1 MQDQK
6 SQATETHGGGWFR
19 WELKFL
25 GIFLALISFSNLIFS
40 SKTFALYTPTL
51 SASVD
56 KSDITVSG
64 NDVLRFDK
72 TSFNLLTLIVKTN
85 NRTGYTA
92 SISSETNDT
101 SLKNLESTSGA
112 KIESIAE
119 DLPLGDF
126 TANTWGYK
134 MWSENTFKP
143 IPPVSSPVNIIQT
156 TEGTGYNASE
166 LRTINFA
173 MKLGDT
179 LESGSYTNKMII
191 SVVANPYE
199 KKARIN
205 RGYDFNT
212 SVGNLDKN
220 QTIVDRK
227 GKRDNIYHIKRSSI
241 AKDLIPAD
249 AVNIENGST
258 SDYEVKIWFVPS
270 ENTAYYWTEAD
281 KITLSRDSSFMFD
294 RMSKLQT
301 IDLSG
306 FDTSESEDMSRMFAA
321 SPELKSLDLSGFNT
335 SKVKNMTYMF
345 YDAGKIE
352 TLDLSA
358 FDTSNVTTMHG
369 LFNGMRALKN
379 LNISSFNTQNV
390 TEMQEMFQY
399 NSSLTSL
406 DLSHFDT
413 RKVTNMRSMFNEM
426 SNVTSLDLSSFD
438 TSKVADM
445 NHMFH
450 LASKITNLNVSSF
463 NTSNVTNMESM
474 FSGLQELN
482 SLNVTNFDT
491 SKVTNMASMF
501 YNTAKLTDLDVRSF
515 NTENVTNMRYMF
527 SFMMKLTTLDLS
539 NFRTDN
545 VVDMESMFNSAKVL
559 LNLDLS
565 KFNTKNV
572 TNMSYMFYKMNKITD
587 LDLSSF
593 NTQNVTDM
601 GGMFAYVTNLK
612 SLNLSN
618 FNTRKVTNM
627 YSMFSSMTS
636 LITLDLSSFDTS
648 NVTNMDGMFYHANSL
663 VSLDLSNF
671 NTSNVM
677 NVQGMFE
684 LGDEDTD
691 KDKLTVIYVNNDFDT
706 SKITIFTNMFKNRK
720 KLRGGNGSYFADPSM
735 ADKTWLRVD
744 RPGVQG
750 YFTKKA

>member
-1 MQDQK
+1 MQGQK
-6 SQATETHGGGWFR
+6 SQAAETHGGGWFNR
-19 WELKFL
+19 ELKLILVFF
-25 GIFLALISFSNLIFS
+25 GLISFYNLIFS
-40 SKTFALYTPTL
+40 DNTFALYTPTL

-64 NDVLRFDK
+64 STVLRFNK
-72 TSFNLLTLIVKTN
+72 TSFNSFNLIVKTN

-92 SISSETNDT
+92 AISTETDDT
-101 SLKNLESTSGA
+101 SLKNLDSTSGA
-112 KIESIAE
+112 KIQSITENLAL
-119 DLPLGDF
+119 DNF

-134 MWSENTFKP
+134 MGSENKFKP
-143 IPPVSSPVNIIQT
+143 IPSASSPVNIIQT
-156 TEGTGYNASE
+156 TNSTGYNALTNGIGYNE
-166 LRTINFA
+166 INVINLGV
-173 MKLGDT
+173 KLDDT
-179 LESGSYTNKMII
+179 LESGNYANKMVI
-191 SVVANPYE
+191 SVVSNPYE

-205 RGYDFNT
+205 RGYDFNV

-220 QTIVDRK
+220 QTVVDGK
-227 GKRDNIYHIKRSSI
+227 GKRDNIYHIKRSLI
-241 AKDLIPAD
+241 TKELIPAD
-249 AVNIENGST
+249 AVNIENGNT

-281 KITLSRDSSFMFD
+281 KITLSKDGSFMFD

-306 FDTSESEDMSRMFAA
+306 FNTSESEDMSRMFAA

-358 FDTSNVTTMHG
+358 FDTSNVTTMYG
-369 LFNGMRALKN
+369 LFNEMRALKN

-413 RKVTNMRSMFNEM
+413 RKVTNMRWMFNEM

-438 TSKVADM
+438 TGKVTDM
-445 NHMFH
+445 YGMFKSAAK
-450 LASKITNLNVSSF
+450 LTSLNVSSF
-463 NTSNVTNMESM
+463 DTSNVTNMRFM
-474 FSGLQELN
+474 FSGLQELTT
-482 SLNVTNFDT
+482 LNVTNF
-491 SKVTNMASMF
+491 
-501 YNTAKLTDLDVRSF
+501 
-515 NTENVTNMRYMF
+515 NTENVE
-527 SFMMKLTTLDLS
+527 D
-539 NFRTDN
+539 
-545 VVDMESMFNSAKVL
+545 
-559 LNLDLS
+559 
-565 KFNTKNV
+565 
-572 TNMSYMFYKMNKITD
+572 MSYMFYEMNKIID

-593 NTQNVTDM
+593 NTKNATNM
-601 GGMFAYVTNLK
+601 RGMFAYATNLK
-612 SLNLSN
+612 SLNLAN
-618 FNTRKVTNM
+618 FNTRKVTDM

-648 NVTNMDGMFYHANSL
+648 NVTNMDGMFYHTNSL
-663 VSLDLSNF
+663 TSLDLSNF
-671 NTSNVM
+671 DTSNVVNM
-677 NVQGMFE
+677 QSMLE

-691 KDKLTVIYVNNDFDT
+691 NDKLAVIYVNNDFNT
-706 SKITIFTNMFKNRK
+706 SKVINFSNMFKNRR
-720 KLRGGNGSYFADPSM
+720 KLRGGNGSYLANPAT

-750 YFTKKA
+750 YFTKKP

>member
-1 MQDQK
+1 MQGQK
-6 SQATETHGGGWFR
+6 SQAVETHGGGWFNR
-19 WELKFL
+19 ELKLILVFF
-25 GIFLALISFSNLIFS
+25 GLISFYNLIFS
-40 SKTFALYTPTL
+40 DNTFALYTPTL

-64 NDVLRFDK
+64 STVLRFNK
-72 TSFNLLTLIVKTN
+72 TSFNSFNLIVKTN

-92 SISSETNDT
+92 AISTETDDT
-101 SLKNLESTSGA
+101 SLKNLDSTSGA
-112 KIESIAE
+112 KIQSITENLAL
-119 DLPLGDF
+119 DNF

-134 MWSENTFKP
+134 MGSENKFKP
-143 IPPVSSPVNIIQT
+143 IPSASSPVNIIQT
-156 TEGTGYNASE
+156 TNSTGYNALTNGIGYNE
-166 LRTINFA
+166 INVINLGV
-173 MKLGDT
+173 KLDDT
-179 LESGSYTNKMII
+179 LESGNYANKMVI
-191 SVVANPYE
+191 SVVSNPYE

-205 RGYDFNT
+205 RGYDFNV

-220 QTIVDRK
+220 QTVVDGK
-227 GKRDNIYHIKRSSI
+227 GKRDNIYHIKRSLI
-241 AKDLIPAD
+241 TKELIPAD
-249 AVNIENGST
+249 AVNIENGNT

-281 KITLSRDSSFMFD
+281 KITLSKDGSFMFD

-358 FDTSNVTTMHG
+358 FDTSNVTTMYG
-369 LFNGMRALKN
+369 LFNEMRALKN

-413 RKVTNMRSMFNEM
+413 RKVTNMRWMFNEM

-438 TSKVADM
+438 TGKVTDM
-445 NHMFH
+445 YGMFKSAAK
-450 LASKITNLNVSSF
+450 LTSLNVSSF
-463 NTSNVTNMESM
+463 DTSNVTNMRFM
-474 FSGLQELN
+474 FSGLQELTT
-482 SLNVTNFDT
+482 LNVTNF
-491 SKVTNMASMF
+491 
-501 YNTAKLTDLDVRSF
+501 
-515 NTENVTNMRYMF
+515 NTENVE
-527 SFMMKLTTLDLS
+527 D
-539 NFRTDN
+539 
-545 VVDMESMFNSAKVL
+545 
-559 LNLDLS
+559 
-565 KFNTKNV
+565 
-572 TNMSYMFYKMNKITD
+572 MSYMFYEMNKIID

-593 NTQNVTDM
+593 NTKNATNM
-601 GGMFAYVTNLK
+601 RGMFAYATNLK
-612 SLNLSN
+612 SLNLAN
-618 FNTRKVTNM
+618 FNTRKVTDM

-636 LITLDLSSFDTS
+636 LITLDLSSFNTS
-648 NVTNMDGMFYHANSL
+648 NVTDMDGMFYHANSL
-663 VSLDLSNF
+663 TSLDLSNF
-671 NTSNVM
+671 DTSNVINM
-677 NVQGMFE
+677 QSMFE

-691 KDKLTVIYVNNDFDT
+691 NDKLAVIYVNNDFNT
-706 SKITIFTNMFKNRK
+706 SKVINFSNMFKNRR
-720 KLRGGNGSYFADPSM
+720 KLRGGNGSYLANPAT

-750 YFTKKA
+750 YFTKKP

>member
-1 MQDQK
+1 MV
-6 SQATETHGGGWFR
+6 
-19 WELKFL
+19 
-25 GIFLALISFSNLIFS
+25 FSDNA
-40 SKTFALYTPTL
+40 FALYTPTL

-56 KSDITVSG
+56 KSDVTVSG
-64 NDVLRFDK
+64 STVLRFGK
-72 TSFNLLTLIVKTN
+72 TSFNSLNLIVKTN

-92 SISSETNDT
+92 FISSETDDT

-112 KIESIAE
+112 KIKSIAE
-119 DLPLGDF
+119 DALLDNF

-134 MWSENTFKP
+134 MGSENKFKP
-143 IPPVSSPVNIIQT
+143 IPSASSPVNIIQT
-156 TEGTGYNASE
+156 TNSTGYNALTSGIGYNE
-166 LRTINFA
+166 INVINLGV
-173 MKLGDT
+173 KLDDT
-179 LESGSYTNKMII
+179 LESGNYTNKMVI
-191 SVVANPYE
+191 SVVSNPYE

-205 RGYDFNT
+205 RGYDFNV

-220 QTIVDRK
+220 QTVIDGK

-270 ENTAYYWTEAD
+270 ENTVYYWTEAD
-281 KITLSRDSSFMFD
+281 KITLSKDSSFMFD

-335 SKVKNMTYMF
+335 SKVKNMIYMF

-358 FDTSNVTTMHG
+358 FDTSSVTTMYG

-413 RKVTNMRSMFNEM
+413 RKVTNMKSMFYNL

-438 TSKVADM
+438 TRNVKQMNDMFQGVSKVST
-445 NHMFH
+445 
-450 LASKITNLNVSSF
+450 LRLN
-463 NTSNVTNMESM
+463 N
-474 FSGLQELN
+474 
-482 SLNVTNFDT
+482 
-491 SKVTNMASMF
+491 
-501 YNTAKLTDLDVRSF
+501 F
-515 NTENVTNMRYMF
+515 NTE
-527 SFMMKLTTLDLS
+527 
-539 NFRTDN
+539 
-545 VVDMESMFNSAKVL
+545 KVE
-559 LNLDLS
+559 
-565 KFNTKNV
+565 
-572 TNMSYMFYKMNKITD
+572 NMS
-587 LDLSSF
+587 
-593 NTQNVTDM
+593 
-601 GGMFAYVTNLK
+601 GMFAYMSELENLDVSSFDTGRVTNMYGMFSGVKRLRSINVSNFNTSAVTNMGYMFTNMAALENLDINNFNTSAVTNMNNMFSGMTSLR

-618 FNTRKVTNM
+618 F
-627 YSMFSSMTS
+627 
-636 LITLDLSSFDTS
+636 DTA
-648 NVTNMDGMFYHANSL
+648 NVKDMGGMFHNMKTITEL
-663 VSLDLSNF
+663 NLSNF
-671 NTSNVM
+671 NTSNVL
-677 NVQGMFE
+677 GMEAMFYNMTA
-684 LGDEDTD
+684 LKTLDISNFDTSQVGSVKSIFATADGDNLER
-691 KDKLTVIYVNNDFDT
+691 IYVNNDFNTARLT
-706 SKITIFTNMFKNRK
+706 SYMDYTNMFTGRT
-720 KLRGGNGSYFADPSM
+720 KLRGGNGSYLSNPATADL
-735 ADKTWLRVD
+735 TWLRVD

-750 YFTKKA
+750 YFTRKS

>member
-1 MQDQK
+1 MQGQK
-6 SQATETHGGGWFR
+6 SQAAETHGGGWFNR
-19 WELKFL
+19 ELKLILVFF
-25 GIFLALISFSNLIFS
+25 GLISFYNLIFS
-40 SKTFALYTPTL
+40 DNTFALYTPTL

-64 NDVLRFDK
+64 STVLRFNK
-72 TSFNLLTLIVKTN
+72 TSFNSFNLIVKTN

-92 SISSETNDT
+92 AISTETDDT
-101 SLKNLESTSGA
+101 SLKNLDSTSGA
-112 KIESIAE
+112 KIQSITENLAL
-119 DLPLGDF
+119 DNF

-134 MWSENTFKP
+134 MGSENKFKP
-143 IPPVSSPVNIIQT
+143 IPSASSPVNIIQT
-156 TEGTGYNASE
+156 TNSTGYNALTNGIGYNE
-166 LRTINFA
+166 INVINLGV
-173 MKLGDT
+173 KLDDT
-179 LESGSYTNKMII
+179 LESGNYANKMVI
-191 SVVANPYE
+191 SVVSNPYE

-205 RGYDFNT
+205 RGYDFNV

-220 QTIVDRK
+220 QTVVDGK
-227 GKRDNIYHIKRSSI
+227 GKRDNIYHIKRSLI
-241 AKDLIPAD
+241 TKELIPAD
-249 AVNIENGST
+249 AVNIENENT

-281 KITLSRDSSFMFD
+281 KITLSKDGSFMFD

-358 FDTSNVTTMHG
+358 FDTSNVTTMYG
-369 LFNGMRALKN
+369 LFNEMRALKN

-413 RKVTNMRSMFNEM
+413 RKVTNMRWMFNEM

-438 TSKVADM
+438 TGKVTDM
-445 NHMFH
+445 YGMFKSAAK
-450 LASKITNLNVSSF
+450 LTSLNVSSF
-463 NTSNVTNMESM
+463 DTSNVTNMRFM
-474 FSGLQELN
+474 FSGLQELTT
-482 SLNVTNFDT
+482 LNVTNF
-491 SKVTNMASMF
+491 
-501 YNTAKLTDLDVRSF
+501 
-515 NTENVTNMRYMF
+515 NTENVE
-527 SFMMKLTTLDLS
+527 D
-539 NFRTDN
+539 
-545 VVDMESMFNSAKVL
+545 
-559 LNLDLS
+559 
-565 KFNTKNV
+565 
-572 TNMSYMFYKMNKITD
+572 MSYMFYEMNKIID

-593 NTQNVTDM
+593 NTKNATNM
-601 GGMFAYVTNLK
+601 RGMFAYATNLK
-612 SLNLSN
+612 SLNLAN
-618 FNTRKVTNM
+618 FNTRKVTDM

-636 LITLDLSSFDTS
+636 LITLDLSSFNTS
-648 NVTNMDGMFYHANSL
+648 NVTDMDGMFYHANSL
-663 VSLDLSNF
+663 TSLDLSNF
-671 NTSNVM
+671 DTSNVINM
-677 NVQGMFE
+677 QSMFE

-691 KDKLTVIYVNNDFDT
+691 NDKLAVIYVNNDFNT
-706 SKITIFTNMFKNRK
+706 SKVINFSNMFKNRR
-720 KLRGGNGSYFADPSM
+720 KLRGGNGSYLANPAT

-750 YFTKKA
+750 YFTKKP

>member
-1 MQDQK
+1 M
-6 SQATETHGGGWFR
+6 
-19 WELKFL
+19 
-25 GIFLALISFSNLIFS
+25 IFS
-40 SKTFALYTPTL
+40 DNTFALYTPTL

-64 NDVLRFDK
+64 STVLRFNK
-72 TSFNLLTLIVKTN
+72 TSFNSFNLIVKTN

-92 SISSETNDT
+92 AISTETDDT
-101 SLKNLESTSGA
+101 SLKNLDSTSGA
-112 KIESIAE
+112 KIQSITENLAL
-119 DLPLGDF
+119 DNF

-134 MWSENTFKP
+134 MGSENKFKP
-143 IPPVSSPVNIIQT
+143 IPSASSPVNIIQT
-156 TEGTGYNASE
+156 TNSTGYNALTNGIGYNE
-166 LRTINFA
+166 INVINLGV
-173 MKLGDT
+173 KLDDT
-179 LESGSYTNKMII
+179 LESGNYANKMVI
-191 SVVANPYE
+191 SVVSNPYE

-205 RGYDFNT
+205 RGYDFNV

-220 QTIVDRK
+220 QTVVDGK
-227 GKRDNIYHIKRSSI
+227 GKRDNIYHIKRSLI
-241 AKDLIPAD
+241 TKELIPAD
-249 AVNIENGST
+249 AVNIENGNT

-281 KITLSRDSSFMFD
+281 KITLSKDGSFMFD

-358 FDTSNVTTMHG
+358 FDTSNVTTMYG

-379 LNISSFNTQNV
+379 LNIYSFNTQNV

-413 RKVTNMRSMFNEM
+413 RKVTNMRWMFNEM

-438 TSKVADM
+438 TGKVTDM
-445 NHMFH
+445 YGMFKSAAK
-450 LASKITNLNVSSF
+450 LTSLNVSSF
-463 NTSNVTNMESM
+463 DTSNVTNMRFM
-474 FSGLQELN
+474 FSGLRELTT
-482 SLNVTNFDT
+482 LNVTNF
-491 SKVTNMASMF
+491 
-501 YNTAKLTDLDVRSF
+501 
-515 NTENVTNMRYMF
+515 NTENVE
-527 SFMMKLTTLDLS
+527 D
-539 NFRTDN
+539 
-545 VVDMESMFNSAKVL
+545 
-559 LNLDLS
+559 
-565 KFNTKNV
+565 
-572 TNMSYMFYKMNKITD
+572 MSYMFYVMNKIID

-593 NTQNVTDM
+593 NTKNATNM
-601 GGMFAYVTNLK
+601 RGMFAYATNLK
-612 SLNLSN
+612 SLNLAN
-618 FNTRKVTNM
+618 FNTRKVTDM

-648 NVTNMDGMFYHANSL
+648 NVTNMDGMFYHTNSL
-663 VSLDLSNF
+663 TSLDLSNF
-671 NTSNVM
+671 DTSNVVNM
-677 NVQGMFE
+677 QSMFE

-691 KDKLTVIYVNNDFDT
+691 NDKLAVIYVNNDFNT
-706 SKITIFTNMFKNRK
+706 SKVINFSNMFKNRR
-720 KLRGGNGSYFADPSM
+720 KLRGGNGSYLANPATADL
-735 ADKTWLRVD
+735 TWLRVD

-750 YFTKKA
+750 YFTKKP

>member
-1 MQDQK
+1 M
-6 SQATETHGGGWFR
+6 
-19 WELKFL
+19 
-25 GIFLALISFSNLIFS
+25 ALISFSNLIFS
-40 SKTFALYTPTL
+40 NKTFALYTPML

-112 KIESIAE
+112 KIESIAA

-173 MKLGDT
+173 MKLDDT

-205 RGYDFNT
+205 RGYDFNV

-220 QTIVDRK
+220 QTVVDGK
-227 GKRDNIYHIKRSSI
+227 GKRDNIYHIKRSLI
-241 AKDLIPAD
+241 TKDLIPAD
-249 AVNIENGST
+249 AVNIENGNT

-281 KITLSRDSSFMFD
+281 KITLSKDSSFMFD

-306 FDTSESEDMSRMFAA
+306 FDTSEVTDMGRMFAA

-335 SKVKNMTYMF
+335 SKVKNMIYMF

-358 FDTSNVTTMHG
+358 FDTSNVTTMYG

-390 TEMQEMFQY
+390 IEMQEMFQY

-413 RKVTNMRSMFNEM
+413 RKVTNMKSMFNGV
-426 SNVTSLDLSSFD
+426 SNVVSLDLSNFD
-438 TSKVADM
+438 TSKVTDM

-450 LASKITNLNVSSF
+450 LDSKLTSLNISGF
-463 NTSNVTNMESM
+463 GFDTSNVTNMESM
-474 FSGLQELN
+474 FSGLQELTT
-482 SLNVTNFDT
+482 LNVTNFNT

-501 YNTAKLTDLDVRSF
+501 YNTAKLTNLDVRNF

-527 SFMMKLTTLDLS
+527 SFMTKLTTLDLS
-539 NFRTDN
+539 NFRT
-545 VVDMESMFNSAKVL
+545 
-559 LNLDLS
+559 
-565 KFNTKNV
+565 
-572 TNMSYMFYKMNKITD
+572 
-587 LDLSSF
+587 
-593 NTQNVTDM
+593 
-601 GGMFAYVTNLK
+601 G
-612 SLNLSN
+612 
-618 FNTRKVTNM
+618 KVTTM
-627 YSMFSSMTS
+627 EAMFREMPALT
-636 LITLDLSSFDTS
+636 TLNIDNFDTRNVDTMREMFLKDVNLANLNLSSFDTRK
-648 NVTNMDGMFYHANSL
+648 VTDMGYMFYGMKKIN
-663 VSLDLSNF
+663 SLDLSNF
-671 NTSNVM
+671 VTSKVTDMYSMFFNTYNLKTLDISN
-677 NVQGMFE
+677 FE
-684 LGDEDTD
+684 TGALKDARYIFYTD
-691 KDKLTVIYVNNDFDT
+691 GAVEDKLERIYVNNDFDT
-706 SKITIFTNMFKNRK
+706 SNLVETNGMFINRR
-720 KLRGGNGSYFADPSM
+720 KLRGGNGSYLSDPAT

-750 YFTKKA
+750 YFTRKS

>member
-1 MQDQK
+1 M
-6 SQATETHGGGWFR
+6 
-19 WELKFL
+19 
-25 GIFLALISFSNLIFS
+25 IFS
-40 SKTFALYTPTL
+40 DNTFALYTPTL

-64 NDVLRFDK
+64 STVLRFNK
-72 TSFNLLTLIVKTN
+72 TSFNSFNLIVKTN

-92 SISSETNDT
+92 AISTETDDT
-101 SLKNLESTSGA
+101 SLKNLDSTSGA
-112 KIESIAE
+112 KIQSITENLAL
-119 DLPLGDF
+119 DNF

-134 MWSENTFKP
+134 MGSENKFKP
-143 IPPVSSPVNIIQT
+143 IPSASSPVNIIQT
-156 TEGTGYNASE
+156 TNSTGYNALTNGIGYNE
-166 LRTINFA
+166 INVINLGV
-173 MKLGDT
+173 KLDDT
-179 LESGSYTNKMII
+179 LESGNYANKMVI
-191 SVVANPYE
+191 SVVSNPYE

-205 RGYDFNT
+205 RGYDFNV

-220 QTIVDRK
+220 QTVVDGK
-227 GKRDNIYHIKRSSI
+227 GKRDNIYHIKRSLI
-241 AKDLIPAD
+241 TKELIPAD
-249 AVNIENGST
+249 AVNIENGNT

-281 KITLSRDSSFMFD
+281 KITLSKDGSFMFD

-358 FDTSNVTTMHG
+358 FDTSNVTTMYG
-369 LFNGMRALKN
+369 LFNEMRALKN

-413 RKVTNMRSMFNEM
+413 RKVTNMRWMFNEM

-438 TSKVADM
+438 TGKVTDM
-445 NHMFH
+445 YGMFKSAAK
-450 LASKITNLNVSSF
+450 LTSLNVSSF
-463 NTSNVTNMESM
+463 DTSNVTNMRFM
-474 FSGLQELN
+474 FSGLQELTT
-482 SLNVTNFDT
+482 LNVTNF
-491 SKVTNMASMF
+491 
-501 YNTAKLTDLDVRSF
+501 
-515 NTENVTNMRYMF
+515 NTENVE
-527 SFMMKLTTLDLS
+527 D
-539 NFRTDN
+539 
-545 VVDMESMFNSAKVL
+545 
-559 LNLDLS
+559 
-565 KFNTKNV
+565 
-572 TNMSYMFYKMNKITD
+572 MSYMFYEMNKIID

-593 NTQNVTDM
+593 NTKNATNM
-601 GGMFAYVTNLK
+601 RGMFAYATNLK
-612 SLNLSN
+612 SLNLAN
-618 FNTRKVTNM
+618 FNTRKVTDM

-636 LITLDLSSFDTS
+636 LITLDLSSFNTS
-648 NVTNMDGMFYHANSL
+648 NVTDMDGMFYHANSL
-663 VSLDLSNF
+663 TSLDLSNF
-671 NTSNVM
+671 DTSNVTNM
-677 NVQGMFE
+677 QSMFE

-691 KDKLTVIYVNNDFDT
+691 NDKLAVIYVNNDFNT
-706 SKITIFTNMFKNRK
+706 SKVINFSNMFKNRR
-720 KLRGGNGSYFADPSM
+720 KLRGGNGSYLANPAT

-750 YFTKKA
+750 YFTKKP

>member
-40 SKTFALYTPTL
+40 NKTFALYTPTL

-72 TSFNLLTLIVKTN
+72 TSFNLLTLILKTN

-220 QTIVDRK
+220 QTVIDGK
-227 GKRDNIYHIKRSSI
+227 GKRDNIYHIKRSLI
-241 AKDLIPAD
+241 TKDLIPAD
-249 AVNIENGST
+249 AVNIENGNT

-270 ENTAYYWTEAD
+270 ENTVYYWTEAD
-281 KITLSRDSSFMFD
+281 KITLSKDNSFMFD

-306 FDTSESEDMSRMFAA
+306 FDTSEAEDMSRMFAA

-335 SKVKNMTYMF
+335 SKVKNMIYMF

-358 FDTSNVTTMHG
+358 FDTSNVTTMYG

-390 TEMQEMFQY
+390 IEMQEMFQY

-413 RKVTNMRSMFNEM
+413 RKVTNMKSMFNGV
-426 SNVTSLDLSSFD
+426 SNVVSLDLSNFD
-438 TSKVADM
+438 TSKVTDM

-450 LASKITNLNVSSF
+450 LDSKLTSLNISGF
-463 NTSNVTNMESM
+463 GFDTSNVTNMESM
-474 FSGLQELN
+474 FSGLQELTT
-482 SLNVTNFDT
+482 LNVTNFNT

-501 YNTAKLTDLDVRSF
+501 YNTAKLTNLDVRNF

-527 SFMMKLTTLDLS
+527 SFMTKLTTLDLS
-539 NFRTDN
+539 NFRT
-545 VVDMESMFNSAKVL
+545 
-559 LNLDLS
+559 
-565 KFNTKNV
+565 
-572 TNMSYMFYKMNKITD
+572 
-587 LDLSSF
+587 
-593 NTQNVTDM
+593 
-601 GGMFAYVTNLK
+601 G
-612 SLNLSN
+612 
-618 FNTRKVTNM
+618 KVTTM
-627 YSMFSSMTS
+627 EAMFREMPALT
-636 LITLDLSSFDTS
+636 TLNIDNFDTRNVDTMREMFLKDVNLANLNLSSFDTRK
-648 NVTNMDGMFYHANSL
+648 VTDMGYMFYGMKKIN
-663 VSLDLSNF
+663 SLDLSNF
-671 NTSNVM
+671 VTSKVTDMYSMFFNTYNLKTLDISN
-677 NVQGMFE
+677 FE
-684 LGDEDTD
+684 TGALKDARYIFYTD
-691 KDKLTVIYVNNDFDT
+691 GAVEDKLERIYVNNDFDT
-706 SKITIFTNMFKNRK
+706 SNLVETNGMFINRR
-720 KLRGGNGSYFADPSM
+720 KLRGGNGSYLSDPAT

-750 YFTKKA
+750 YFTRKS

>member
-1 MQDQK
+1 MQGQK
-6 SQATETHGGGWFR
+6 SQAAETHGGGWFNR
-19 WELKFL
+19 ELKLILVFF
-25 GIFLALISFSNLIFS
+25 GLISFYNLIFS
-40 SKTFALYTPTL
+40 DNTFALYTPTL

-64 NDVLRFDK
+64 STVLRFNK
-72 TSFNLLTLIVKTN
+72 TSFNSFNLIVKTN

-92 SISSETNDT
+92 AISTETDDT
-101 SLKNLESTSGA
+101 SLKNLDSTSGA
-112 KIESIAE
+112 KIQSITENLAL
-119 DLPLGDF
+119 DNF

-134 MWSENTFKP
+134 MGSENKFKP
-143 IPPVSSPVNIIQT
+143 IPSASSPVNIIQT
-156 TEGTGYNASE
+156 TNSTGYNALTNGIGYNE
-166 LRTINFA
+166 INVINLGV
-173 MKLGDT
+173 KLDDT
-179 LESGSYTNKMII
+179 LESGNYANKMVI
-191 SVVANPYE
+191 SVVSNPYE

-205 RGYDFNT
+205 RGYDFNV

-220 QTIVDRK
+220 QTVVDGK
-227 GKRDNIYHIKRSSI
+227 GKRDNIYHIKRSLI
-241 AKDLIPAD
+241 TKELIPAD
-249 AVNIENGST
+249 AVNIENGNT

-281 KITLSRDSSFMFD
+281 KITLSKDGSFMFD

-358 FDTSNVTTMHG
+358 FDTSNVTTMYG
-369 LFNGMRALKN
+369 LFNEMRALKN

-413 RKVTNMRSMFNEM
+413 RKVTNMRWMFNEM

-438 TSKVADM
+438 TGKVTDM
-445 NHMFH
+445 YGMFKSAAK
-450 LASKITNLNVSSF
+450 LTSLNVSSF
-463 NTSNVTNMESM
+463 DTSNVTNMRFM
-474 FSGLQELN
+474 FSGLQELTT
-482 SLNVTNFDT
+482 LNVTNF
-491 SKVTNMASMF
+491 
-501 YNTAKLTDLDVRSF
+501 
-515 NTENVTNMRYMF
+515 NTENVE
-527 SFMMKLTTLDLS
+527 D
-539 NFRTDN
+539 
-545 VVDMESMFNSAKVL
+545 
-559 LNLDLS
+559 
-565 KFNTKNV
+565 
-572 TNMSYMFYKMNKITD
+572 MSYMFYEMNKIID

-593 NTQNVTDM
+593 NTKNATNM
-601 GGMFAYVTNLK
+601 RGMFAYATNLK
-612 SLNLSN
+612 SLNLAN
-618 FNTRKVTNM
+618 FNTRKVTDM

-636 LITLDLSSFDTS
+636 LITLDLSSFNTS
-648 NVTNMDGMFYHANSL
+648 NVTDMDGMFYHANSL
-663 VSLDLSNF
+663 TSLDLSNF
-671 NTSNVM
+671 DTSNVINM
-677 NVQGMFE
+677 QSMFE

-691 KDKLTVIYVNNDFDT
+691 NDKLAVIYVNNDFNT
-706 SKITIFTNMFKNRK
+706 SKVINFSNMFKNRR
-720 KLRGGNGSYFADPSM
+720 KLRGGNGSYLANPAT

-750 YFTKKA
+750 YFTKKP

>member
-1 MQDQK
+1 M
-6 SQATETHGGGWFR
+6 
-19 WELKFL
+19 
-25 GIFLALISFSNLIFS
+25 NL
-40 SKTFALYTPTL
+40 T
-51 SASVD
+51 
-56 KSDITVSG
+56 
-64 NDVLRFDK
+64 
-72 TSFNLLTLIVKTN
+72 VKTN

-92 SISSETNDT
+92 AISTETDDT
-101 SLKNLESTSGA
+101 SLKNLDSTLGA
-112 KIESIAE
+112 KIQSITENLA
-119 DLPLGDF
+119 LNNF

-199 KKARIN
+199 KKARIE
-205 RGYDFNT
+205 RGYDFNV

-220 QTIVDRK
+220 QTVNGRGK
-227 GKRDNIYHIKRSSI
+227 GQRDNIYHIKRSLVARNLVPS
-241 AKDLIPAD
+241 D
-249 AVNIENGST
+249 AVNIENGNT

-270 ENTAYYWTEAD
+270 ENTVYYWTEAD
-281 KITLSRDSSFMFD
+281 KITLSKDSSFMFD

-306 FDTSESEDMSRMFAA
+306 FDTSEAEDMSRMFAA
-321 SPELKSLDLSGFNT
+321 SPELKTLDFSGFNT

-345 YDAGKIE
+345 YDAGQIE

-358 FDTSNVTTMHG
+358 FDTSSVTTMYG

-413 RKVTNMRSMFNEM
+413 RKVINMEWMFKEM
-426 SNVTSLDLSSFD
+426 SNVVSLDLSSFD
-438 TSKVADM
+438 TSKVTDM
-445 NHMFH
+445 YGMFQSAAK
-450 LASKITNLNVSSF
+450 LTNLNVSSF
-463 NTSNVTNMESM
+463 NTSNVINMGMM
-474 FSGLQELN
+474 FSGLQEL
-482 SLNVTNFDT
+482 T
-491 SKVTNMASMF
+491 S
-501 YNTAKLTDLDVRSF
+501 LDVRNF
-515 NTENVTNMRYMF
+515 NTENVTNMM
-527 SFMMKLTTLDLS
+527 
-539 NFRTDN
+539 
-545 VVDMESMFNSAKVL
+545 
-559 LNLDLS
+559 
-565 KFNTKNV
+565 
-572 TNMSYMFYKMNKITD
+572 YMFYKMNKIID

-601 GGMFAYVTNLK
+601 SGMFAYVTNLK
-612 SLNLSN
+612 SFNLAN
-618 FNTRKVTNM
+618 FNTKKVTNM

-636 LITLDLSSFDTS
+636 LTALDLSSFDTS

-663 VSLDLSNF
+663 TSLDLSNF
-671 NTSNVM
+671 DTSNVM
-677 NVQGMFE
+677 NMQSMFE

-691 KDKLTVIYVNNDFDT
+691 KDKLAVIYVNNDFNT
-706 SKITIFTNMFKNRK
+706 SKVTIFTNMFKNRK
-720 KLRGGNGSYFADPSM
+720 KLRGGNGSYLANPAT

-750 YFTKKA
+750 YFTRKS

>member
-1 MQDQK
+1 M
-6 SQATETHGGGWFR
+6 
-19 WELKFL
+19 
-25 GIFLALISFSNLIFS
+25 IFS
-40 SKTFALYTPTL
+40 DNTFALYTPTL

-64 NDVLRFDK
+64 STVLRFNK
-72 TSFNLLTLIVKTN
+72 TSFNSFNLIVKTN

-92 SISSETNDT
+92 AISTETDDT
-101 SLKNLESTSGA
+101 SLKNLDSTSGA
-112 KIESIAE
+112 KIQSITENLAL
-119 DLPLGDF
+119 DNF

-134 MWSENTFKP
+134 MGSENKFKP
-143 IPPVSSPVNIIQT
+143 IPSASSPVNIIQT
-156 TEGTGYNASE
+156 TNSTGYNALTNGIGYNE
-166 LRTINFA
+166 INVIDLGV
-173 MKLGDT
+173 KLDDT
-179 LESGSYTNKMII
+179 LESGNYANKMVI
-191 SVVANPYE
+191 SVVSNPYE

-205 RGYDFNT
+205 RGYDFNV

-220 QTIVDRK
+220 QTVVDGK
-227 GKRDNIYHIKRSSI
+227 GKRDNIYHIKRSLI
-241 AKDLIPAD
+241 TKELIPAD
-249 AVNIENGST
+249 AVNIENGNT

-281 KITLSRDSSFMFD
+281 KITLSKDGSFMFD

-345 YDAGKIE
+345 YDTGKIE

-358 FDTSNVTTMHG
+358 FDTSNVTTMYG

-413 RKVTNMRSMFNEM
+413 RKVTNMRWMFNEM

-438 TSKVADM
+438 TGKVTDM
-445 NHMFH
+445 YGMFKSAAK
-450 LASKITNLNVSSF
+450 LTSLNVSSF
-463 NTSNVTNMESM
+463 DTSNVTNMRFM
-474 FSGLQELN
+474 FSGLQELTT
-482 SLNVTNFDT
+482 LNVTNF
-491 SKVTNMASMF
+491 
-501 YNTAKLTDLDVRSF
+501 
-515 NTENVTNMRYMF
+515 NTENVE
-527 SFMMKLTTLDLS
+527 D
-539 NFRTDN
+539 
-545 VVDMESMFNSAKVL
+545 
-559 LNLDLS
+559 
-565 KFNTKNV
+565 
-572 TNMSYMFYKMNKITD
+572 MSYMFYEMNKIID

-593 NTQNVTDM
+593 NTKNATNM
-601 GGMFAYVTNLK
+601 RGMFAYATNLK
-612 SLNLSN
+612 SLNLAN
-618 FNTRKVTNM
+618 FNTRKVTDM

-648 NVTNMDGMFYHANSL
+648 NVTNMDGMFYHTNSL
-663 VSLDLSNF
+663 TSLDLSNF
-671 NTSNVM
+671 DTSNVVNM
-677 NVQGMFE
+677 QSMFE

-691 KDKLTVIYVNNDFDT
+691 NDKLAVIYVNNDFNT
-706 SKITIFTNMFKNRK
+706 SKVINFSNMFKNRR
-720 KLRGGNGSYFADPSM
+720 KLRGGNGSYLANPAT

-750 YFTKKA
+750 YFTKKP

>member
-1 MQDQK
+1 MISK
-6 SQATETHGGGWFR
+6 ICSSYGKIKLYARPKITTTKPHGGGWFK
-19 WELKFL
+19 WKLKFL
-25 GIFLALISFSNLIFS
+25 GIFLALISFSNSIFS
-40 SKTFALYTPTL
+40 KNTFALYTPTL

-56 KSDITVSG
+56 SSDVTVSG
-64 NDVLRFDK
+64 NDVINTYSK
-72 TSFNLLTLIVKTN
+72 TSFNSMNLTVKTN

-92 SISSETNDT
+92 VISTETDDT
-101 SLKNLESTSGA
+101 SLKNLDSTLGA
-112 KIESIAE
+112 KIQSITENLA
-119 DLPLGDF
+119 LNNF

-134 MWSENTFKP
+134 MGSENNFKP
-143 IPPVSSPVNIIQT
+143 IPAASNPSNIIQT
-156 TEGTGYNASE
+156 AVGTGYNE
-166 LRTINFA
+166 TNKINIGI
-173 MKLGDT
+173 KLSDT
-179 LESGSYTNKMII
+179 LESGNYTNKII
-191 SVVANPYE
+191 VSVVSNPYE

-270 ENTAYYWTEAD
+270 ENTVYYWTEAD
-281 KITLSRDSSFMFD
+281 KITLSKDSSFMFD

-306 FDTSESEDMSRMFAA
+306 FDTSEAEGMSRMFAA

-358 FDTSNVTTMHG
+358 FDTSNVTTMYG

-413 RKVTNMRSMFNEM
+413 RKVTNMKSMFNGV
-426 SNVTSLDLSSFD
+426 SNVVSLDLSNFD
-438 TSKVADM
+438 TSKVTDM

-450 LASKITNLNVSSF
+450 LDSKLTSLNISGF
-463 NTSNVTNMESM
+463 GFDTSNVTNMESM
-474 FSGLQELN
+474 FSGLQELTT
-482 SLNVTNFDT
+482 LNVTNFNT

-501 YNTAKLTDLDVRSF
+501 YNTAKLTNLDVRNF

-527 SFMMKLTTLDLS
+527 SFMTKLTTLDLS
-539 NFRTDN
+539 NFRT
-545 VVDMESMFNSAKVL
+545 
-559 LNLDLS
+559 
-565 KFNTKNV
+565 
-572 TNMSYMFYKMNKITD
+572 
-587 LDLSSF
+587 
-593 NTQNVTDM
+593 
-601 GGMFAYVTNLK
+601 G
-612 SLNLSN
+612 
-618 FNTRKVTNM
+618 KVTTM
-627 YSMFSSMTS
+627 EAMFREMPALT
-636 LITLDLSSFDTS
+636 TLNIDNFDTRNVDTMREMFLKDVNLANLNLSSFDTRK
-648 NVTNMDGMFYHANSL
+648 VTDMGYMFYGMKKIN
-663 VSLDLSNF
+663 SLDLSNF
-671 NTSNVM
+671 VTSKVTDMYSMFFNTYNLKTLDISN
-677 NVQGMFE
+677 FE
-684 LGDEDTD
+684 TGALKDARYIFYTD
-691 KDKLTVIYVNNDFDT
+691 GAVEDKLERIYVNNDFDT
-706 SKITIFTNMFKNRK
+706 SNLVETNGMFINRR
-720 KLRGGNGSYFADPSM
+720 KLRGGNGSYLSDPAT

-750 YFTKKA
+750 YFTRKS

>member
-1 MQDQK
+1 M
-6 SQATETHGGGWFR
+6 
-19 WELKFL
+19 
-25 GIFLALISFSNLIFS
+25 IFS
-40 SKTFALYTPTL
+40 DNTFALYTPTL

-64 NDVLRFDK
+64 STVLRFNK
-72 TSFNLLTLIVKTN
+72 TSFNSFNLIVKTN

-92 SISSETNDT
+92 AINTETDDT
-101 SLKNLESTSGA
+101 SLKNLDSTSGA
-112 KIESIAE
+112 KIQSITENLAL
-119 DLPLGDF
+119 DNF

-134 MWSENTFKP
+134 MGSENKFKP
-143 IPPVSSPVNIIQT
+143 IPSASSPVNIIQT
-156 TEGTGYNASE
+156 TNSTGYNALTNGIGYNE
-166 LRTINFA
+166 INVINLGV
-173 MKLGDT
+173 KLDDT
-179 LESGSYTNKMII
+179 LESGNYANKMVI
-191 SVVANPYE
+191 SVVSNPYE

-205 RGYDFNT
+205 RGYDFNV

-220 QTIVDRK
+220 QTVVDGK
-227 GKRDNIYHIKRSSI
+227 GKRDNIYHIKRSLI
-241 AKDLIPAD
+241 TKELIPAD
-249 AVNIENGST
+249 AVNIENGNT

-281 KITLSRDSSFMFD
+281 KITLSKDGSFMFD

-358 FDTSNVTTMHG
+358 FDTSNVTTMYG
-369 LFNGMRALKN
+369 LFNEMRALKN

-413 RKVTNMRSMFNEM
+413 RKVTNMRWMFNEM

-438 TSKVADM
+438 TGKVTDM
-445 NHMFH
+445 YGMFKSAAK
-450 LASKITNLNVSSF
+450 LTSLNVSSF
-463 NTSNVTNMESM
+463 DTSNVTNMRFM
-474 FSGLQELN
+474 FSGLQELTT
-482 SLNVTNFDT
+482 LNVTNF
-491 SKVTNMASMF
+491 
-501 YNTAKLTDLDVRSF
+501 
-515 NTENVTNMRYMF
+515 NTENVE
-527 SFMMKLTTLDLS
+527 D
-539 NFRTDN
+539 
-545 VVDMESMFNSAKVL
+545 
-559 LNLDLS
+559 
-565 KFNTKNV
+565 
-572 TNMSYMFYKMNKITD
+572 MSYMFYEMNKIID

-593 NTQNVTDM
+593 NTKNATNM
-601 GGMFAYVTNLK
+601 RGMFAYATNLK
-612 SLNLSN
+612 SLNLAN
-618 FNTRKVTNM
+618 FNTRKVTDM

-636 LITLDLSSFDTS
+636 LITLDLSSFNTS
-648 NVTNMDGMFYHANSL
+648 NVTDMDGMFYHANSL
-663 VSLDLSNF
+663 TSLDLSNF
-671 NTSNVM
+671 DTSNVINM
-677 NVQGMFE
+677 QSMFE

-691 KDKLTVIYVNNDFDT
+691 NDKLAVIYVNNDFNT
-706 SKITIFTNMFKNRK
+706 SKVINFSNMFKNRR
-720 KLRGGNGSYFADPSM
+720 KLRGGNGSYLANPAT

-750 YFTKKA
+750 YFTKKP

>member
-1 MQDQK
+1 M
-6 SQATETHGGGWFR
+6 
-19 WELKFL
+19 
-25 GIFLALISFSNLIFS
+25 IFS
-40 SKTFALYTPTL
+40 DNTFALYTPTL

-64 NDVLRFDK
+64 STVLRFNK
-72 TSFNLLTLIVKTN
+72 TSFNSFNLIVKTN

-92 SISSETNDT
+92 AISTETDDT
-101 SLKNLESTSGA
+101 SLKNLDSTSGA
-112 KIESIAE
+112 KIQSITENLAL
-119 DLPLGDF
+119 DNF

-134 MWSENTFKP
+134 MGSENKFKP
-143 IPPVSSPVNIIQT
+143 IPSASSPVNIIQT
-156 TEGTGYNASE
+156 TNSTGYNAFTNGIGYNE
-166 LRTINFA
+166 INVINLGV
-173 MKLGDT
+173 KLDDT
-179 LESGSYTNKMII
+179 LESGNYANKMVI
-191 SVVANPYE
+191 SVVSNPYE

-205 RGYDFNT
+205 RGYDFNV

-220 QTIVDRK
+220 QTVVDGK
-227 GKRDNIYHIKRSSI
+227 GKRDNIYHIKRSLI
-241 AKDLIPAD
+241 TKELIPAD
-249 AVNIENGST
+249 AVNIENGNT

-281 KITLSRDSSFMFD
+281 KITLSKDGSFMFD

-358 FDTSNVTTMHG
+358 FDTSNVTTMYG
-369 LFNGMRALKN
+369 LFNEMRALKN

-413 RKVTNMRSMFNEM
+413 RKVTNMRWMFNEM

-438 TSKVADM
+438 TGKVTDM
-445 NHMFH
+445 YGMFKSAAK
-450 LASKITNLNVSSF
+450 LTSLNVSSF
-463 NTSNVTNMESM
+463 DTSNVTNMRFM
-474 FSGLQELN
+474 FSGLQELTT
-482 SLNVTNFDT
+482 LNVTNF
-491 SKVTNMASMF
+491 
-501 YNTAKLTDLDVRSF
+501 
-515 NTENVTNMRYMF
+515 NTENVE
-527 SFMMKLTTLDLS
+527 D
-539 NFRTDN
+539 
-545 VVDMESMFNSAKVL
+545 
-559 LNLDLS
+559 
-565 KFNTKNV
+565 
-572 TNMSYMFYKMNKITD
+572 MSYMFYEMNKIID

-593 NTQNVTDM
+593 NTKNATNM
-601 GGMFAYVTNLK
+601 RGMFAYATNLK
-612 SLNLSN
+612 SLNLAN
-618 FNTRKVTNM
+618 FNTRKVTDM

-636 LITLDLSSFDTS
+636 LITLDLSSFNTS
-648 NVTNMDGMFYHANSL
+648 NVTDMDGMFYHANSL
-663 VSLDLSNF
+663 TSLDLSNF
-671 NTSNVM
+671 DTSNVINM
-677 NVQGMFE
+677 QSMFE

-691 KDKLTVIYVNNDFDT
+691 NDKLAVIYVNNDFNT
-706 SKITIFTNMFKNRK
+706 SKVINFSNMFKNRR
-720 KLRGGNGSYFADPSM
+720 KLRGGNGSYLANPAT

-750 YFTKKA
+750 YFTKKP

>member
-1 MQDQK
+1 MN
-6 SQATETHGGGWFR
+6 
-19 WELKFL
+19 LV
-25 GIFLALISFSNLIFS
+25 FSNNS
-40 SKTFALYTPTL
+40 FALYTPTL

-56 KSDITVSG
+56 RSDITVPGST
-64 NDVLRFDK
+64 VLRFDK
-72 TSFNLLTLIVKTN
+72 TSFNLLKLIVQTN

-143 IPPVSSPVNIIQT
+143 IPPVSSPANIIQT
-156 TEGTGYNASE
+156 TGGTGHNGSE

-199 KKARIN
+199 KKARID
-205 RGYDFNT
+205 RGYDFNV

-220 QTIVDRK
+220 QTVNGRGK
-227 GKRDNIYHIKRSSI
+227 GKRDNIYHIKRSLVARS
-241 AKDLIPAD
+241 LVPSD
-249 AVNIENGST
+249 AVNIENRNT

-281 KITLSRDSSFMFD
+281 KITLSKDSSFIFD

-306 FDTSESEDMSRMFAA
+306 FDTGESEDMSRMFAA
-321 SPELKSLDLSGFNT
+321 SPELKTLDLSGFNT

-352 TLDLSA
+352 TLDLSV
-358 FDTSNVTTMHG
+358 FDTSSVTTMYG

-413 RKVTNMRSMFNEM
+413 RKVTNMEWMFKEM
-426 SNVTSLDLSSFD
+426 SNVASLDLSSFD
-438 TSKVADM
+438 TGKVTNM
-445 NHMFH
+445 HGMFQSAAK
-450 LASKITNLNVSSF
+450 LTNLNVSSF
-463 NTSNVTNMESM
+463 NTSNVTNMEMM
-474 FSGLQELN
+474 FSGLQEL
-482 SLNVTNFDT
+482 T
-491 SKVTNMASMF
+491 S
-501 YNTAKLTDLDVRSF
+501 LDVRNF
-515 NTENVTNMRYMF
+515 NTENVTNMM
-527 SFMMKLTTLDLS
+527 
-539 NFRTDN
+539 
-545 VVDMESMFNSAKVL
+545 
-559 LNLDLS
+559 
-565 KFNTKNV
+565 
-572 TNMSYMFYKMNKITD
+572 YMFYKMNKIID

-612 SLNLSN
+612 SLNLAN
-618 FNTRKVTNM
+618 FDTRKVTNM

-636 LITLDLSSFDTS
+636 LIALDLSSFDTS

-663 VSLDLSNF
+663 TSLDLSNF
-671 NTSNVM
+671 DTSNVM
-677 NVQGMFE
+677 NMQSMFE

-691 KDKLTVIYVNNDFDT
+691 KDKLTVIYVNNDFNT
-706 SKITIFTNMFKNRK
+706 LKVTNFSNMFKNRK
-720 KLRGGNGSYFADPSM
+720 KLRGGNGSYLVDPST
-735 ADKTWLRVD
+735 ADRTWLRVD

-750 YFTKKA
+750 YFTRKS

>member
-1 MQDQK
+1 MQGQK
-6 SQATETHGGGWFR
+6 SQATETHGGGWFS

-25 GIFLALISFSNLIFS
+25 GLFLALISFSNLVFS
-40 SKTFALYTPTL
+40 DNTFALYTPTL

-72 TSFNLLTLIVKTN
+72 TSFNLLTLIVQTN

-101 SLKNLESTSGA
+101 SLKNLESISGT

-119 DLPLGDF
+119 DLSLGDF

-134 MWSENTFKP
+134 MGSENNFKP
-143 IPPVSSPVNIIQT
+143 IPAASNPSNIIQT
-156 TEGTGYNASE
+156 TVGTGYDE
-166 LRTINFA
+166 INKINIGI
-173 MKLGDT
+173 KLSDT
-179 LESGSYTNKMII
+179 LESGNYTNKII
-191 SVVANPYE
+191 VSVISNPYE

-205 RGYDFNT
+205 RGYDFNVG
-212 SVGNLDKN
+212 VGNLDKN

-227 GKRDNIYHIKRSSI
+227 GKRDNIYHIKRSLV
-241 AKDLIPAD
+241 ARNLVPTD
-249 AVNIENGST
+249 AVNIENGNA

-270 ENTAYYWTEAD
+270 ENTVYYWTEAD
-281 KITLSRDSSFMFD
+281 KITLSKDSSFMFD

-352 TLDLSA
+352 ALDLSA
-358 FDTSNVTTMHG
+358 FDTSNVTTMYG

-413 RKVTNMRSMFNEM
+413 RKVTNMRSMFYNL

-438 TSKVADM
+438 TRNVKQMNDMFQGVSKVPT
-445 NHMFH
+445 
-450 LASKITNLNVSSF
+450 LRLN
-463 NTSNVTNMESM
+463 N
-474 FSGLQELN
+474 
-482 SLNVTNFDT
+482 
-491 SKVTNMASMF
+491 
-501 YNTAKLTDLDVRSF
+501 F
-515 NTENVTNMRYMF
+515 NTE
-527 SFMMKLTTLDLS
+527 
-539 NFRTDN
+539 
-545 VVDMESMFNSAKVL
+545 KVE
-559 LNLDLS
+559 
-565 KFNTKNV
+565 
-572 TNMSYMFYKMNKITD
+572 NMS
-587 LDLSSF
+587 
-593 NTQNVTDM
+593 
-601 GGMFAYVTNLK
+601 GMFAYMSELEDLDV
-612 SLNLSN
+612 SS
-618 FNTRKVTNM
+618 FDTRKVTNM
-627 YSMFSSMTS
+627 YGMFSGVKKLRS
-636 LITLDLSSFDTS
+636 LNVANFNT
-648 NVTNMDGMFYHANSL
+648 NAVTNMGYMFTNMAALENLNVNNFNTSAVTNMNNMFSGMTNLRSLNLSNFDTANVKDMGGMFHNMKTITEL
-663 VSLDLSNF
+663 NLSNF
-671 NTSNVM
+671 NTSNVL
-677 NVQGMFE
+677 GMEAMFYNMTA
-684 LGDEDTD
+684 LKTLDISNFDTSQVGSVKSIFATADGDNLE
-691 KDKLTVIYVNNDFDT
+691 KIYVNNDFNTARLT
-706 SKITIFTNMFKNRK
+706 SYMDYTNMFTGRN
-720 KLRGGNGSYFADPSM
+720 KLRGGNGSYLSDPASADL
-735 ADKTWLRVD
+735 TWLRVD

-750 YFTKKA
+750 YFTRKS

>member
-40 SKTFALYTPTL
+40 NKTFALYTPTL

-72 TSFNLLTLIVKTN
+72 TSFNLLTLILKTN

-220 QTIVDRK
+220 QTVIDGK
-227 GKRDNIYHIKRSSI
+227 GKRDNIYHIKRSLI
-241 AKDLIPAD
+241 TKDLIPAD
-249 AVNIENGST
+249 AVNIENGNT

-270 ENTAYYWTEAD
+270 ENTVYYWTEAD
-281 KITLSRDSSFMFD
+281 KITLSKDSSFMFD

-306 FDTSESEDMSRMFAA
+306 FDTSEAEDMSRMFAA

-335 SKVKNMTYMF
+335 SKVKNMIYMF

-358 FDTSNVTTMHG
+358 FDTSNVTTMYG

-390 TEMQEMFQY
+390 IEMQEMFQY

-413 RKVTNMRSMFNEM
+413 RKVTNMKSMFNGV
-426 SNVTSLDLSSFD
+426 SNVVSLDLSNFD
-438 TSKVADM
+438 TSKVTDM

-450 LASKITNLNVSSF
+450 LDSKLTSLNISGF
-463 NTSNVTNMESM
+463 GFDTSNVTNMESM
-474 FSGLQELN
+474 FSGLQELTT
-482 SLNVTNFDT
+482 LNVTNFNT

-501 YNTAKLTDLDVRSF
+501 YNTAKLTNLDVRNF

-527 SFMMKLTTLDLS
+527 SFMTKLTTLDLS
-539 NFRTDN
+539 NFRT
-545 VVDMESMFNSAKVL
+545 
-559 LNLDLS
+559 
-565 KFNTKNV
+565 
-572 TNMSYMFYKMNKITD
+572 
-587 LDLSSF
+587 
-593 NTQNVTDM
+593 
-601 GGMFAYVTNLK
+601 G
-612 SLNLSN
+612 
-618 FNTRKVTNM
+618 KVTTM
-627 YSMFSSMTS
+627 EAMFREMPALT
-636 LITLDLSSFDTS
+636 TLNIDNFDTRNVDTMREMFLKDVNLANLNLSSFDTRK
-648 NVTNMDGMFYHANSL
+648 VTDMGYMFYGMKKIN
-663 VSLDLSNF
+663 SLDLSNF
-671 NTSNVM
+671 VTSKVTDMYSMFFNTYNLKTLDISN
-677 NVQGMFE
+677 FE
-684 LGDEDTD
+684 TGALKDARYIFYTD
-691 KDKLTVIYVNNDFDT
+691 GAVEDKLERIYVNNDFDT
-706 SKITIFTNMFKNRK
+706 SNLVETNGMFINRR
-720 KLRGGNGSYFADPSM
+720 KLRGGNGSYLSDPAT

-750 YFTKKA
+750 YFTRKS

>member
-1 MQDQK
+1 M
-6 SQATETHGGGWFR
+6 
-19 WELKFL
+19 
-25 GIFLALISFSNLIFS
+25 IFS
-40 SKTFALYTPTL
+40 DNTFALYTPTL

-64 NDVLRFDK
+64 STVLRFNK
-72 TSFNLLTLIVKTN
+72 TSFNSFNLIVKTN

-92 SISSETNDT
+92 AISTETDDT
-101 SLKNLESTSGA
+101 SLKNLDSTSGA
-112 KIESIAE
+112 KIQSITENLAL
-119 DLPLGDF
+119 DNF

-134 MWSENTFKP
+134 MGSENKFKP
-143 IPPVSSPVNIIQT
+143 IPLASSPVNIIQT
-156 TEGTGYNASE
+156 TNSTGYNALTNGIGYNE
-166 LRTINFA
+166 INVINLGV
-173 MKLGDT
+173 KLDDT
-179 LESGSYTNKMII
+179 LESGNYANKMVI
-191 SVVANPYE
+191 SVVSNPYE

-205 RGYDFNT
+205 RGYDFNV

-220 QTIVDRK
+220 QTVVDGK
-227 GKRDNIYHIKRSSI
+227 GKRDNIYHIKRSLI
-241 AKDLIPAD
+241 TKELIPAD
-249 AVNIENGST
+249 AVNIENGNT

-281 KITLSRDSSFMFD
+281 KITLSKDGSFMFD

-358 FDTSNVTTMHG
+358 FDTSNVTTMYG
-369 LFNGMRALKN
+369 LFNEMRALKN

-413 RKVTNMRSMFNEM
+413 RKVTNMRWMFNEM

-438 TSKVADM
+438 TGKVTDM
-445 NHMFH
+445 YGMFKSAAK
-450 LASKITNLNVSSF
+450 LTSLNVSSF
-463 NTSNVTNMESM
+463 DTSNVTNMRFM
-474 FSGLQELN
+474 FSGLQELTT
-482 SLNVTNFDT
+482 LNVTNF
-491 SKVTNMASMF
+491 
-501 YNTAKLTDLDVRSF
+501 
-515 NTENVTNMRYMF
+515 NTENVE
-527 SFMMKLTTLDLS
+527 D
-539 NFRTDN
+539 
-545 VVDMESMFNSAKVL
+545 
-559 LNLDLS
+559 
-565 KFNTKNV
+565 
-572 TNMSYMFYKMNKITD
+572 MSYMFYEMNKIID

-593 NTQNVTDM
+593 NTKNATNM
-601 GGMFAYVTNLK
+601 RGMFAYATNLK
-612 SLNLSN
+612 SLNLAN
-618 FNTRKVTNM
+618 FNTRKVTDM

-636 LITLDLSSFDTS
+636 LITLDLSSFNTS
-648 NVTNMDGMFYHANSL
+648 NVTDMDGMFYHANSL
-663 VSLDLSNF
+663 TSLDLSNF
-671 NTSNVM
+671 DTSNVINM
-677 NVQGMFE
+677 QSMFE

-691 KDKLTVIYVNNDFDT
+691 NDKLAVIYVNNDFNT
-706 SKITIFTNMFKNRK
+706 SKVINFSNMFKNRR
-720 KLRGGNGSYFADPSM
+720 KLRGGNGSYLANPAT

-750 YFTKKA
+750 YFTRKS

>member
-1 MQDQK
+1 MQGQK
-6 SQATETHGGGWFR
+6 SQAAETHGGGWFNR
-19 WELKFL
+19 ELKLILVFF
-25 GIFLALISFSNLIFS
+25 GLISFYNLIFS
-40 SKTFALYTPTL
+40 DNTFALYTPTL

-64 NDVLRFDK
+64 STVLRFNK
-72 TSFNLLTLIVKTN
+72 TSFNSFNLIVKTN

-92 SISSETNDT
+92 AISTETDDT
-101 SLKNLESTSGA
+101 SLKNLDSTSGA
-112 KIESIAE
+112 KIQSITENLAL
-119 DLPLGDF
+119 DNF

-134 MWSENTFKP
+134 MGSENKFKP
-143 IPPVSSPVNIIQT
+143 IPSASSPVNIIQT
-156 TEGTGYNASE
+156 TNSTGYNALTNGIGYNE
-166 LRTINFA
+166 INVINLGV
-173 MKLGDT
+173 KLDDT
-179 LESGSYTNKMII
+179 LESGNYANKMVI
-191 SVVANPYE
+191 SVVSNPYE

-205 RGYDFNT
+205 RGYDFNV

-220 QTIVDRK
+220 QTVVDGK
-227 GKRDNIYHIKRSSI
+227 GKRDNIYHIKRSLI
-241 AKDLIPAD
+241 TKELIPAD
-249 AVNIENGST
+249 AVNIENGNT

-281 KITLSRDSSFMFD
+281 KITLSKDGSFMFD

-358 FDTSNVTTMHG
+358 FDTSNVTTMYG
-369 LFNGMRALKN
+369 LFNEMRALKN

-413 RKVTNMRSMFNEM
+413 RKVTNMRWMFNEM

-438 TSKVADM
+438 TGKVTDM
-445 NHMFH
+445 YGMFKSAAK
-450 LASKITNLNVSSF
+450 LTSLNVSSF
-463 NTSNVTNMESM
+463 DTSNVTNMRFM
-474 FSGLQELN
+474 FSGLQELTT
-482 SLNVTNFDT
+482 LNVTNF
-491 SKVTNMASMF
+491 
-501 YNTAKLTDLDVRSF
+501 
-515 NTENVTNMRYMF
+515 NTENVE
-527 SFMMKLTTLDLS
+527 D
-539 NFRTDN
+539 
-545 VVDMESMFNSAKVL
+545 
-559 LNLDLS
+559 
-565 KFNTKNV
+565 
-572 TNMSYMFYKMNKITD
+572 MSYMFYGMNKIID

-593 NTQNVTDM
+593 NTKNATNM
-601 GGMFAYVTNLK
+601 RGMFAYATNLK
-612 SLNLSN
+612 SLNLAN
-618 FNTRKVTNM
+618 FNTRKVTDM

-636 LITLDLSSFDTS
+636 LITLDLSSFNTS
-648 NVTNMDGMFYHANSL
+648 NVTDMDGMFYHANSL
-663 VSLDLSNF
+663 TSLDLSNF
-671 NTSNVM
+671 DTSNVINM
-677 NVQGMFE
+677 QSMFE

-691 KDKLTVIYVNNDFDT
+691 NDKLAVIYVNNDFNT
-706 SKITIFTNMFKNRK
+706 SKVINFSNMFKNRR
-720 KLRGGNGSYFADPSM
+720 KLRGGNGSYLANPAT

-750 YFTKKA
+750 YFTKKP

>member
-1 MQDQK
+1 M
-6 SQATETHGGGWFR
+6 
-19 WELKFL
+19 
-25 GIFLALISFSNLIFS
+25 ALISFSNLIFS
-40 SKTFALYTPTL
+40 NKTFALYTPTL

-72 TSFNLLTLIVKTN
+72 TSFNLLTLILKTN

-199 KKARIN
+199 KKARIK
-205 RGYDFNT
+205 RGYDFNV

-220 QTIVDRK
+220 QTVNGRGK
-227 GKRDNIYHIKRSSI
+227 GQRDNIYHIKRSLVARNLVPS
-241 AKDLIPAD
+241 D
-249 AVNIENGST
+249 AVNIENGNT

-270 ENTAYYWTEAD
+270 ENTVYYWTEAD
-281 KITLSRDSSFMFD
+281 KITLSKDSSFMFD

-306 FDTSESEDMSRMFAA
+306 FDTSEAEDMSRMFAA
-321 SPELKSLDLSGFNT
+321 SPELKTLDFSGFNT

-345 YDAGKIE
+345 YDAGQIE

-358 FDTSNVTTMHG
+358 FDTSSVTTMYG

-390 TEMQEMFQY
+390 TEMQKMFQY

-413 RKVTNMRSMFNEM
+413 RKVINMEWMFKEM
-426 SNVTSLDLSSFD
+426 SNVVSLDLSSFD
-438 TSKVADM
+438 TSKVTDM
-445 NHMFH
+445 YGMFQSAAK
-450 LASKITNLNVSSF
+450 LTNLNVSSF
-463 NTSNVTNMESM
+463 NTSNVINMGMM
-474 FSGLQELN
+474 FSGLQEL
-482 SLNVTNFDT
+482 T
-491 SKVTNMASMF
+491 S
-501 YNTAKLTDLDVRSF
+501 LDVRNF
-515 NTENVTNMRYMF
+515 NTENVTNMM
-527 SFMMKLTTLDLS
+527 
-539 NFRTDN
+539 
-545 VVDMESMFNSAKVL
+545 
-559 LNLDLS
+559 
-565 KFNTKNV
+565 
-572 TNMSYMFYKMNKITD
+572 YMFYKMNKIID

-601 GGMFAYVTNLK
+601 SGMFAYVTNLK
-612 SLNLSN
+612 SFNLAN
-618 FNTRKVTNM
+618 FNTKKVTNM

-636 LITLDLSSFDTS
+636 LTALDLSSFDTS

-663 VSLDLSNF
+663 TSLDLSNF
-671 NTSNVM
+671 DTSNVM
-677 NVQGMFE
+677 NMQSMFE

-691 KDKLTVIYVNNDFDT
+691 KDKLAVIYVNNDFNT
-706 SKITIFTNMFKNRK
+706 SKVTIFTNMFKNRK
-720 KLRGGNGSYFADPSM
+720 KLRGGNGSYLANPAT

-744 RPGVQG
+744 HPGVQG
-750 YFTKKA
+750 YFTRKS

>member
-1 MQDQK
+1 MQGQK
-6 SQATETHGGGWFR
+6 SQITTPHGGGRFK

-25 GIFLALISFSNLIFS
+25 GLFLTFISFSNLIFS
-40 SKTFALYTPTL
+40 DNTFALYTPIL

-56 KSDITVSG
+56 NSDVTISG
-64 NDVLRFDK
+64 NDVINSYSKMSLN
-72 TSFNLLTLIVKTN
+72 SMNLTVKTN

-92 SISSETNDT
+92 AISTETDDT
-101 SLKNLESTSGA
+101 SLKNLDSTLGA
-112 KIESIAE
+112 KIQSITENLA
-119 DLPLGDF
+119 LNNF

-134 MWSENTFKP
+134 MGLENNFKP
-143 IPPVSSPVNIIQT
+143 IPAASNPSNIIQT
-156 TEGTGYNASE
+156 TVGTGYDETNK
-166 LRTINFA
+166 INIG
-173 MKLGDT
+173 MKLSDT
-179 LESGSYTNKMII
+179 LESGNYTNKII
-191 SVVANPYE
+191 VSVISNPYE

-205 RGYDFNT
+205 RGYDFNV

-227 GKRDNIYHIKRSSI
+227 GKRDNIYHIKRSLI
-241 AKDLIPAD
+241 TKDLIPAD
-249 AVNIENGST
+249 AVNIENGNT

-270 ENTAYYWTEAD
+270 ENTVYYWTEAD
-281 KITLSRDSSFMFD
+281 KITLSKDSSFMFD

-306 FDTSESEDMSRMFAA
+306 FDTSEAEDMSRMFAA

-406 DLSHFDT
+406 DLLHFDT
-413 RKVTNMRSMFNEM
+413 RKVTNMKSMFNGM
-426 SNVTSLDLSSFD
+426 SNVASLDLSSFD
-438 TSKVADM
+438 TSKVTDM
-445 NHMFH
+445 NAMFQSVAK
-450 LASKITNLNVSSF
+450 LTSLNVSSF
-463 NTSNVTNMESM
+463 STSNVTNMSAM
-474 FSGLQELN
+474 FTGLQELTN
-482 SLNVTNFDT
+482 LNVTNFNTSKVTNMGSMFLNMVNLTSLDVTNFDT

-501 YNTAKLTDLDVRSF
+501 SNTAKLTNLDVRNF
-515 NTENVTNMRYMF
+515 NTENVTNMM
-527 SFMMKLTTLDLS
+527 
-539 NFRTDN
+539 
-545 VVDMESMFNSAKVL
+545 
-559 LNLDLS
+559 
-565 KFNTKNV
+565 
-572 TNMSYMFYKMNKITD
+572 YMFYKMNKIID

-593 NTQNVTDM
+593 NTQNVTNMD
-601 GGMFAYVTNLK
+601 GMFAYVTNLK
-612 SLNLSN
+612 SLNLAN
-618 FNTRKVTNM
+618 FNTKKVTNM

-648 NVTNMDGMFYHANSL
+648 NVFNMDGMFYHANSL
-663 VSLDLSNF
+663 TSLDLSNF
-671 NTSNVM
+671 NTSNVVNM
-677 NVQGMFE
+677 QSMFE
-684 LGDEDTD
+684 LGDEDAD
-691 KDKLTVIYVNNDFDT
+691 KDKLTVIYANNDFNT
-706 SKITIFTNMFKNRK
+706 SKVTNFSNMFKNRK
-720 KLRGGNGSYFADPSM
+720 KLRGGNGSYLVDPIM

-750 YFTKKA
+750 YFTRKS

>member
-1 MQDQK
+1 MQGQK
-6 SQATETHGGGWFR
+6 SQATETHGGGWFS

-25 GIFLALISFSNLIFS
+25 GLFLALISFSNLVFS
-40 SKTFALYTPTL
+40 HNTFALYTPTL

-56 KSDITVSG
+56 NSDVTVSG
-64 NDVLRFDK
+64 NDVINTYSK
-72 TSFNLLTLIVKTN
+72 TSFNSMNLTVKTN

-92 SISSETNDT
+92 AISTETDDT
-101 SLKNLESTSGA
+101 SLKNLDSTLGA
-112 KIESIAE
+112 KIQSITENLA
-119 DLPLGDF
+119 LNNF

-134 MWSENTFKP
+134 MGSENNFKP
-143 IPPVSSPVNIIQT
+143 IPAASNPSNIIQT
-156 TEGTGYNASE
+156 AVGAGYNE
-166 LRTINFA
+166 TNKINIGI
-173 MKLGDT
+173 KLSDT
-179 LESGSYTNKMII
+179 LESGNYTNKII
-191 SVVANPYE
+191 VSVVSNPYE

-270 ENTAYYWTEAD
+270 ENTVYYWTEAD
-281 KITLSRDSSFMFD
+281 KITLSKDSSFMFD

-321 SPELKSLDLSGFNT
+321 SPELRSLDLSGFNT

-358 FDTSNVTTMHG
+358 FDTSNVTTMYG

-406 DLSHFDT
+406 DLLHFDT
-413 RKVTNMRSMFNEM
+413 RKVTNMKSMFYNL

-438 TSKVADM
+438 TRNVKQMNDMFQGVSKVSTLRLNNFNTEKVENM
-445 NHMFH
+445 SGMFAYMSE
-450 LASKITNLNVSSF
+450 LEDLDVSSF
-463 NTSNVTNMESM
+463 DTRRVTNMYGM
-474 FSGLQELN
+474 LSGAKKMR
-482 SLNVTNFDT
+482 SLNVTNFNT
-491 SKVTNMASMF
+491 NAVTNMGYMF
-501 YNTAKLTDLDVRSF
+501 TNMAALENLNVNNF
-515 NTENVTNMRYMF
+515 NTSAVTNMNNMF
-527 SFMMKLTTLDLS
+527 SGMTNLRSLNLS
-539 NFRTDN
+539 NFDTSN
-545 VVDMESMFNSAKVL
+545 VK
-559 LNLDLS
+559 
-565 KFNTKNV
+565 
-572 TNMSYMFYKMNKITD
+572 
-587 LDLSSF
+587 
-593 NTQNVTDM
+593 DM
-601 GGMFAYVTNLK
+601 GGMFHNMKTITE
-612 SLNLSN
+612 LNLSN
-618 FNTRKVTNM
+618 FNTGNVLGMEAMFYNM
-627 YSMFSSMTS
+627 TA
-636 LITLDLSSFDTS
+636 LKTLDISNFDTS
-648 NVTNMDGMFYHANSL
+648 QVGSVKSIFATADGDNL
-663 VSLDLSNF
+663 
-671 NTSNVM
+671 
-677 NVQGMFE
+677 E
-684 LGDEDTD
+684 R
-691 KDKLTVIYVNNDFDT
+691 IYVNNDFSTTRLT
-706 SKITIFTNMFKNRK
+706 SYMDYMNMFTGRN
-720 KLRGGNGSYFADPSM
+720 KLRGGNGSYLSDPASADL
-735 ADKTWLRVD
+735 TWLRVD

-750 YFTKKA
+750 YFTRKS